1 MLLFIKYIINYFYMS
16 VEQMLTRER
25 SRESLEVKEW
35 AEAYLSPE
43 QKEKVTDEKNKQ
55 KLDETKITLESFST
69 RIDNAKKEKDNI
81 KKWNDLVM
89 LYIVLERHQKEI
101 QEITWNSNP
110 RTMDIIKLWEGL
122 DQKCDTLKWE
132 IMSDWSVDKEKL
144 NSMLSESFWNMDNK
158 EFLKQFAKDQ
168 RLEKI
173 TKPPKEAKDV
183 KSGDDIR
190 FTFTFNANWKPN
202 DNLLLKTTAWQVLP
216 SEVKEVECEWEK
228 YFRDWIEWEFF
239 TLNNQR
245 LIILEWTLIK
255 IWNTRNSEE
264 ITKLT
269 KENELK
275 VAEYMKLN
283 PNVDQ
288 RIVSEAINRW
298 IDPKIAIVTFWELAK
313 NTPKDDFWA
322 ILEDAFTEYDRI
334 RDYNNVSSKEQTWK
348 NFLTLI
354 LELLM
359 KFNPSNWKELAKT
372 KLNIDE
378 PSLKSHEN
386 SLASNNERA
395 EKIKSFN
402 KLDENKSFKE
412 NAINISKEI
421 EKIYWIPWKITVAQ
435 AALESNWG
443 KSKLST
449 EWNNY
454 FWIKS
459 FWKWPSVNF
468 NTQEVVNWK
477 TVTVNDWFK
486 AFWDMKDSFIGY
498 ANFLTKNQRYRSAFN
513 FWADINPKPEY
524 YSSNYQWYDPEK
536 FASEIAKAWYATDPN
551 YYQKIV
557 SISRGL
563 NDNVS

>member
-1 MLLFIKYIINYFYMS
+1 MS

-25 SRESLEVKEW
+25 SRESLEVKEG

-81 KKWNDLVM
+81 KKGNDLVM

-101 QEITWNSNP
+101 QEITGNSNP
-110 RTMDIIKLWEGL
+110 RTMDIIKLGEGL
-122 DQKCDTLKWE
+122 DQKCDTLKGE
-132 IMSDWSVDKEKL
+132 IMSDGSVDKEKL
-144 NSMLSESFWNMDNK
+144 NSMLSESFGNMDNK

-190 FTFTFNANWKPN
+190 FTFTFNANGKPN
-202 DNLLLKTTAWQVLP
+202 DNLLLKTTAGQVLP
-216 SEVKEVECEWEK
+216 SEVKEVECEGEK
-228 YFRDWIEWEFF
+228 YFRDGIEGEFF

-245 LIILEWTLIK
+245 LIILEGTLIK
-255 IWNTRNSEE
+255 IGNTRNSEE

-288 RIVSEAINRW
+288 RIVSEAINRG
-298 IDPKIAIVTFWELAK
+298 IDPKIAIVTFGELAK
-313 NTPKDDFWA
+313 NTPKDDFGA

-334 RDYNNVSSKEQTWK
+334 RDYNNVSSKEQTGK
-348 NFLTLI
+348 NFFTLI

-359 KFNPSNWKELAKT
+359 KFNPSNWKELAKND
-372 KLNIDE
+372 LNIDDNH
-378 PSLKSHEN
+378 LKEHE
-386 SLASNNERA
+386 SNLTSINERSS
-395 EKIKSFN
+395 KIKSFDN
-402 KLDENKSFKE
+402 LDENKSFKE
-412 NAINISKEI
+412 NAIAISKEI
-421 EKIYWIPWKITVAQ
+421 EKVYGIPWKITVSQ
-435 AALESNWG
+435 AALESKWG

-449 EWNNY
+449 KGNNY
-454 FWIKS
+454 FGIKS
-459 FWKWPSVNF
+459 FGKGPSINF
-468 NTQEVVNWK
+468 NTKEVVNGK
-477 TVTVNDWFK
+477 TVTVNAGFK
-486 AFWDMKDSFIGY
+486 AFGNMKDSFIGY
-498 ANFLTKNQRYRSAFN
+498 ANFLTKNQRYRNAFN
-513 FWADINPKPEY
+513 FGADLNPKPEY
-524 YSSNYQWYDPEK
+524 YSNNYQGYDPEK
-536 FASEIAKAWYATDPN
+536 FASEIAKAGYATDPN

-557 SISRGL
+557 SISREL
-563 NDNVS
+563 DDNIA

>member
-1 MLLFIKYIINYFYMS
+1 MS
-16 VEQMLTRER
+16 ETQREYTELQGQKVEHKSEELPKAPDSVTK
-25 SRESLEVKEW
+25 S
-35 AEAYLSPE
+35 AE
-43 QKEKVTDEKNKQ
+43 
-55 KLDETKITLESFST
+55 KI
-69 RIDNAKKEKDNI
+69 
-81 KKWNDLVM
+81 
-89 LYIVLERHQKEI
+89 
-101 QEITWNSNP
+101 P
-110 RTMDIIKLWEGL
+110 IIKEAER
-122 DQKCDTLKWE
+122 K
-132 IMSDWSVDKEKL
+132 DKEVEKKL
-144 NSMLSESFWNMDNK
+144 SYMGNK
-158 EFLKQFAKDQ
+158 EFLSISRDDRLSYITNPEKDY
-168 RLEKI
+168 KKVNSWDSI
-173 TKPPKEAKDV
+173 
-183 KSGDDIR
+183 
-190 FTFTFNANWKPN
+190 TFTFSFVKEEWNELSKELNH
-202 DNLLLKTTAWQVLP
+202 DLYLKTTAWQVLP
-216 SEVKEVECEWEK
+216 PEVKEVTIWWEI
-228 YFRDWIEWEFF
+228 YTRENLLGEFF
-239 TLNNQR
+239 TPDNKR
-245 LIILEWTLIK
+245 LTIHEWTTIQIWKLRSKVNNKRFISSNEDGKNFEDDIDSVDYLMQKNQEKVTEFIK
-255 IWNTRNSEE
+255 N
-264 ITKLT
+264 
-269 KENELK
+269 
-275 VAEYMKLN
+275 N
-283 PNVDQ
+283 PNSNEN
-288 RIVSEAINRW
+288 IVREAINRW
-298 IDPKIAIVTFWELAK
+298 IDPKIAQTVFWDLIK
-313 NTPKDDFWA
+313 SKTDKDEIRV
-322 ILEDAFTEYDRI
+322 ILEDAFTEYDRM

-378 PSLKSHEN
+378 SSLKSHEN